1 MFELIES
8 TLFVRLSMP
17 EEREAPPE
25 PPKGAEIPVFMDVQL
40 L

>member
-17 EEREAPPE
+17 EEREAPP
-25 PPKGAEIPVFMDVQL
+25 KGAEIPVFMDVQL

>member
-25 PPKGAEIPVFMDVQL
+25 APPKGAEIPVFMGV
-40 L
+40 